1 MKILESETAVSQ
13 ALALA
18 TAAADLTG
26 DARRLQVNL
35 DDDYNDANFGATCA
49 NETQAVLDCHER
61 TCPNVT
67 MIEDSPF
74 SYLFNGGRCYINDYP
89 CDTSCEGIVD
99 CGLVKSRA
107 VIN

>member
-1 MKILESETAVSQ
+1 MKLLSQQ

-18 TAAADLTG
+18 TAAADPTG
-26 DARRLQVNL
+26 AARRLQVNL
-35 DDDYNDANFGATCA
+35 DDDYNSEANFGATCA
-49 NETQAVLDCHER
+49 NETQAVLDCQER

-67 MIEDSPF
+67 MIEGSPF
-74 SYLFNGGRCYINDYP
+74 SYLFGGGRCYINDYP